1 MTPGA
6 HYRRTTIRTD
16 GPGGGPTR
24 RRLPIL
30 FGAVLVDL
38 IGFGIILPLLP
49 FYAERFG
56 GSGVE
61 VGLLVTVYSLIQLFM
76 APTWGRLSDRFGRR
90 PILILGLVGSAVS
103 YVVFAYAGSLTML
116 FVARILGGFGGSTI
130 PVAEAYIADV
140 TPPER
145 RAGNLG
151 LIGAAFGLGFTV
163 GPALGGITSAISPEA
178 PGLLAAALCAANA
191 LLALLFLPESTGK
204 ARWKKSHRERRR
216 LGYIAD
222 MARDPRALSVLA
234 VYFFFS
240 IAWAVLQPT
249 LSLFGAYRFQLDAL
263 QVGYLFAFLGL
274 VSALMQGVLVRR
286 IVPVIGEARLTR
298 LCGLPFVLG
307 LLMIAFSGSIGMLLG
322 GLMLLAVGYG
332 GVVPSV
338 LGLLSRLVP
347 ADVQGGALGVGQS
360 VGSLARITGPF
371 AAGVVFDLMGPGW
384 PYLLGAVVA
393 AGAALISLG
402 LVQPAAEPL
411 ELAETSA

>member
-1 MTPGA
+1 MTLGA
-6 HYRRTTIRTD
+6 RSRRTTIRTD
-16 GPGGGPTR
+16 RPGGGANR

-56 GSGVE
+56 GAGIE

-90 PILILGLVGSAVS
+90 PILIVGLVGSAIS

-130 PVAEAYIADV
+130 PVAEAYITDV
-140 TPPER
+140 TPPEK

-163 GPALGGITSAISPEA
+163 GPALGGITSAISIEA
-178 PGLLAAALCAANA
+178 PGLLAAGLCGTNA
-191 LLALLFLPESTGK
+191 LVAFFFLPESTGTRPP
-204 ARWKKSHRERRR
+204 ARDSRSRRR
-216 LGYIAD
+216 LGYLSD
-222 MARDPRALSVLA
+222 MARDPRTLGVLA

-240 IAWAVLQPT
+240 VAWAVLQPT
-249 LSLFGAYRFQLDAL
+249 LSLFGAQRFQLDAL

-274 VSALMQGVLVRR
+274 VSALMQGLLVRR
-286 IVPVIGEARLTR
+286 IVPIIGEARLTR

-307 LLMIAFSGSIGMLLG
+307 LLAIAFSSSLGMLLT
-322 GLMLLAVGYG
+322 GLFLLAVGYG

-347 ADVQGGALGVGQS
+347 DNVQGGALGVGQS
-360 VGSLARITGPF
+360 VGSLARIAGPF
-371 AAGVVFDLMGPGW
+371 AAGVAFDFLGPGS

-402 LVQPAAEPL
+402 LVQPTAEAV
-411 ELAETSA
+411 ELAESGA